1 VRCNGEASGA
11 IIITATSG
19 NSRNFYYYSI
29 DAGAHYQTSNIFPNL
44 KAASYTVIVKDSFN
58 VASAPKIASI
68 AELSKLVVACG
79 GSISCGDTSGTVD
92 ATATGGAGFYQYSWR
107 RTDGT
112 IIGNVSSVS
121 GLSAGTYIVTIIDSN
136 RCMDTCSVTLLQQG
150 PSQLKHK
157 IGDSI
162 SCGYIFYVDTTLN
175 ANHPCATHFLVCA
188 REDQS
193 NSVTWFN
200 SLYTYTITNAT
211 TDILFDRANA
221 IKIDSFSMAANICSH
236 YTTDSCTGWYLPS
249 KTELNLIYTNLA
261 TKGVGGFANEGYWSS
276 VEDSKR
282 HAAWIVDFYDGKE
295 IQNDKSNKYHVRAV
309 CEVWIKN

>member
-1 VRCNGEASGA
+1 MKYTLFFLFTAVAFNLYSQSRPEIKNLDIRNVRCNGEASGA

-68 AELSKLVVACG
+68 AELSKLVVAC
-79 GSISCGDTSGTVD
+79 
-92 ATATGGAGFYQYSWR
+92 
-107 RTDGT
+107 
-112 IIGNVSSVS
+112 
-121 GLSAGTYIVTIIDSN
+121 
-136 RCMDTCSVTLLQQG
+136 
-150 PSQLKHK
+150 
-157 IGDSI
+157 GDSI